1 MRRHLPP
8 LGALRA
14 FEAVARLG
22 SVTKAA
28 DAIGRTHGAVSRQL
42 RQLQDALGAPL
53 FDKDGVGIRL
63 NADGRAF
70 LQDVTPA
77 LDQLEAAFQA
87 LSQATAQPTVTIA
100 ASPSFA
106 MLWLAPRLRSF
117 YALHP
122 EISVHLL
129 MRSGQPDDDDVA
141 NTPQRIDIKL
151 SWAQLTRPNADLAN
165 AEVIAPAEY
174 GLVCRPDYPL
184 TLCEGGGHAPTL
196 LVHEQMAGAWE
207 AWRAR
212 TGVALTHDA
221 ETPTPHAYLALGAA
235 AAGVGAALLERRMVA
250 QDMAAGRLIA
260 PFGFLFEPNGVIAFL
275 DPRRQDA
282 PPIRH
287 FIRWLKAEA
296 RLDEQA

>member
-1 MRRHLPP
+1 
-8 LGALRA
+8 
-14 FEAVARLG
+14 
-22 SVTKAA
+22 
-28 DAIGRTHGAVSRQL
+28 
-42 RQLQDALGAPL
+42 
-53 FDKDGVGIRL
+53 
-63 NADGRAF
+63 
-70 LQDVTPA
+70 
-77 LDQLEAAFQA
+77 
-87 LSQATAQPTVTIA
+87 
-100 ASPSFA
+100 

-117 YALHP
+117 YAQHP
-122 EISVHLL
+122 ETSVHLL
-129 MRSGQPDDDDVA
+129 MRSGPREDREDAGAQ
-141 NTPQRIDIKL
+141 QRIDIKL
-151 SWAQLTRPNADLAN
+151 SWAQLTRQSGGRAN

-184 TLCEGGGHAPTL
+184 TLHAGGGHAPTL

-212 TGVALTHDA
+212 AGVALTHDA

-250 QDMAAGRLIA
+250 QDLAKGRLIA

-275 DPRRQDA
+275 DPRRRDA

-287 FIRWLKAEA
+287 FIRWLRDEA